1 MIYNEVY
8 RIVSRT
14 DHSLGSAGKGM
25 CVHVWVWRLPSTIWF
40 GLSPHMWDMS
50 DIMEYPGCFFGVSMT
65 TNVTARDAG
74 VIPRTNFNNCDGDGS
89 GALALQIKTFGA

>member
-1 MIYNEVY
+1 
-8 RIVSRT
+8 
-14 DHSLGSAGKGM
+14 
-25 CVHVWVWRLPSTIWF
+25 
-40 GLSPHMWDMS
+40 MWDMS

-74 VIPRTNFNNCDGDGS
+74 VTPRTNFNNCDGDGS